1 MKLIMPIVIILVY
14 IDSLAADTQTRAYE
28 AIATDSV
35 HQSRYVGKGVNM
47 VAASL
52 QAINRCEA
60 AHTPQ
65 KCEIT
70 RIGSTAIATA
80 QEIKANIGPN
90 TPLMMW
96 QNKNRRSQISIVG
109 SVHSLKATL
118 LPLPDPIDQAFE
130 QSSHVVVET
139 NVLQADD
146 GSTSRAWLVDQLTL
160 APEQSLRS
168 MLNDRNFEQLQKIL
182 RNTGLK
188 FETLDRLKPAFAATN
203 IVNARLDAFGFS
215 RKWGMEQ
222 QFLERADFRTI
233 VSLETTKQ
241 QITLLAQTAMEI
253 QLRILSESL
262 VSDTE
267 LESMVTSLVSAWWH
281 GDDVAIENSFQDDS
295 ENSEAYEN
303 FQRNLLDKRNFRMAD
318 KIIELLDVPGHYF
331 VLIGAA
337 HLIGSN
343 SIINILQERG
353 ITLQRVANDGSIQLN
368 ENLMSKEKYES

>member
-1 MKLIMPIVIILVY
+1 
-14 IDSLAADTQTRAYE
+14 
-28 AIATDSV
+28 
-35 HQSRYVGKGVNM
+35 M

-60 AHTPQ
+60 AHTSQ

-188 FETLDRLKPAFAATN
+188 FETLNRLKPAFAATN

-303 FQRNLLDKRNFRMAD
+303 FQRNLLDKRNFQMAD